1 MTPIRQCTTQQCTAC
16 QINLTSITLSVI
28 IAKVW
33 TLIIYRLTVFTAI
46 QVLSCVENGS
56 VSKRL
61 PLQHQQCWSVS
72 AQPVISLIH
81 ANVLIHTCYLYL
93 IWIAPQ
99 THSCIFFLTAPTS
112 TVSDGPFT
120 FTSNAQSDNTPG
132 MVWGDLIHK
141 VMMRRIIYKSLLCAE
156 LSMEYSLNLTFSFL
170 IHIKRDCHFDQPFS
184 VWVSDGK
191 HITSMSS

>member
-1 MTPIRQCTTQQCTAC
+1 MPTYLFILATY
-16 QINLTSITLSVI
+16 TLYES
-28 IAKVW
+28 
-33 TLIIYRLTVFTAI
+33 
-46 QVLSCVENGS
+46 
-56 VSKRL
+56 
-61 PLQHQQCWSVS
+61 PLKHT
-72 AQPVISLIH
+72 H
-81 ANVLIHTCYLYL
+81 AF
-93 IWIAPQ
+93 
-99 THSCIFFLTAPTS
+99 FFLTAPTS

-184 VWVSDGK
+184 V
-191 HITSMSS
+191 